1 MTERKLITPERKIE
15 VKVEHDLGCGF
26 YVVIAMLIILIMAA
40 GKIEINIGSTIN
52 VPAGTGAE
60 CKFADLK
67 ARYETQQM
75 ELHKT
80 RKAVSE
86 LQQEKEKYNRNFRQI
101 EEICNWNF
109 RQIEEKCNRNF
120 RQIEEICNQ
129 NFQNMRQIIPNK

>member
-1 MTERKLITPERKIE
+1 MTERQLITPERKIE

-26 YVVIAMLIILIMAA
+26 YVVLAMLIILIMAA

-67 ARYETQQM
+67 AKYETQQM
-75 ELHKT
+75 DLHET

-86 LQQEKEKYNRNFRQI
+86 LQQEK
-101 EEICNWNF
+101 
-109 RQIEEKCNRNF
+109 EKCNRNF

-129 NFQNMRQIIPNK
+129 NFQQIEEKCNRNFQNIQQIINPNK

>member
-67 ARYETQQM
+67 AKYETQQRD
-75 ELHKT
+75 LHET
-80 RKAVSE
+80 RKAVSK
-86 LQQEKEKYNRNFRQI
+86 LQQEQ
-101 EEICNWNF
+101 
-109 RQIEEKCNRNF
+109 EKCNRNF

-129 NFQNMRQIIPNK
+129 NFQQIEEKCNRNFQNIQQIINPNK